1 MITETIA
8 SQGIKEKILSP
19 KEAMTIFLKNYH
31 EDEIKE
37 LKKSESPAALHVD
50 FHELNEFC
58 KAYIHVSLI
67 DQVHSILNAGEIIL
81 NENSKSRLSIRLD
94 DVSYTALLKDLDT
107 EHIGQFISVVA
118 MVKNIT
124 PIKAHIK
131 NAMFECRS
139 CCELISMEQKGE
151 AVISEPGICRACGGR
166 SFRVIPERSEFIDY
180 RYVKL
185 EEPLELRKFGA
196 TREFMAYMEGDL
208 AGPQQTI
215 KPGDVVD
222 VTGYFDVVYDEKA
235 KEWKFL
241 IKIHNITPQNSS
253 FEDVDLS
260 DGDVEMIRDLSKKED
275 IFETFIN
282 SISPSIHG
290 YHDVKAGIVLQL
302 FEGNKPE
309 DDSVDSDRWVIHI
322 LLIGDPG
329 IGKSKMIREVAS
341 MAPKGINV
349 SGTGSTEVGLTAS
362 AVKDELTGKWAM
374 EAGAIVLADSGILCI
389 DEFDKLSKKTMK
401 SLNEPMEQLSVTTAK
416 AGLVQT
422 MSSRTSILA
431 AANPKYSKFDAYK
444 GIKDQINIP
453 ESTLS
458 RFDLVYAMA
467 DKIEINKDK
476 ELADRILSHDL
487 KEDGNERLSPETL
500 KKYIAYAKSEI
511 KPELSEVAKAKIVD
525 FYVSTR
531 QAAAENPDSK
541 PITPRD
547 LEAISRLSVARA
559 KVELRDFV
567 DEKDAEEA
575 IDVFSK
581 ALKTIGLEPDMA
593 GEIRGVK
600 SSNEINIVLKAEK
613 IIKGYSELYGLN
625 LPPQVISDIKDEI
638 KVHCEVDGVGAD
650 RLYKEAFSNIKS
662 ASEC

>member
-1 MITETIA
+1 
-8 SQGIKEKILSP
+8 
-19 KEAMTIFLKNYH
+19 MTIFLKNYH

-58 KAYIHVSLI
+58 KAYTHTPLLDKIHGVL
-67 DQVHSILNAGEIIL
+67 DAGKSIINK
-81 NENSKSRLSIRLD
+81 NSKNLLSIRLD
-94 DVSYTALLKDLDT
+94 NVPYTALLKDLDT
-107 EHIGQFISVVA
+107 EHIGQFISIVA

-124 PIKAHIK
+124 PIKARIK

-139 CCELISMEQKGE
+139 CCRLVKSEQQE
-151 AVISEPGICRACGGR
+151 EVVISEPGICRECGGR
-166 SFRVIPERSEFIDY
+166 SFRLLPEQSEFIDY

-222 VTGYFDVVYDEKA
+222 VTGYFDVIYEEKL

-241 IKIHNITPQNSS
+241 LKIHNITPQNSS

-260 DGDVEMIRDLSKKED
+260 DADVEIIKDLSKKED
-275 IFETFIN
+275 IFEMFIN

-290 YHDVKAGIVLQL
+290 YYDVKAGIVLQL
-302 FEGNKPE
+302 FEGNKP
-309 DDSVDSDRWVIHI
+309 DGDSIDSDRWVIHI

-431 AANPKYSKFDAYK
+431 AANPKYSKFNTYK
-444 GIKDQINIP
+444 GVKEQIDIP

-458 RFDLVYAMA
+458 RFDLIYAME
-467 DKIEINKDK
+467 DTIETNKDK
-476 ELADRILSHDL
+476 ELANKILSHNL
-487 KEDGNERLSPETL
+487 KEDKTERLSPETL

-511 KPELSEVAKAKIVD
+511 KPELSEAAKAKIVD

-547 LEAISRLSVARA
+547 LEAISRLSIARA

-567 DEKDAEEA
+567 NEKDAEDA
-575 IDVFSK
+575 IEIFRK
-581 ALKTIGLEPDMA
+581 ALKTIGLEPDTA
-593 GEIRGVK
+593 GEVRGVK

-613 IIKGYSELYGLN
+613 IIKSYSELYGLN
-625 LPPQVISDIKDEI
+625 LPSQVVSDIKDEI

-650 RLYKEAFSNIKS
+650 KLYKEAFSNVKS
-662 ASEC
+662 AGEC